1 MKLLGIWQQEDITG
15 DIMIRT
21 FYISDKK
28 TPKHIIGVQCIGSC
42 RLDYSQIKRFEGESK
57 SGFRVPR
64 GYCWKYHKGLK
75 CVGCNVKHTCPLCQK
90 THQIINC
97 HNFRNFNGKPV
108 AANPTPP
115 NSSKGKPTWVLLE
128 GYNFQKRMF
137 LIDGF
142 KYGFHLFSVGQSRS
156 SESPNLLS
164 TPQWPQVV
172 HQKLAK
178 ELETHRLAGPFD
190 TPSFPV
196 FRVSPMGIVPKKTP
210 KEFRL
215 IHHLSYPMSKSV
227 NDGISHEH
235 SSVQYD
241 NIDHVITKIKQSG
254 VGSYLAK
261 TEC

>member
-57 SGFRVPR
+57 SGFRVPK

-90 THQIINC
+90 THQMINC

-142 KYGFHLFSVGQSRS
+142 KYGFHLFSVG
-156 SESPNLLS
+156 L
-164 TPQWPQVV
+164 
-172 HQKLAK
+172 K
-178 ELETHRLAGPFD
+178 
-190 TPSFPV
+190 
-196 FRVSPMGIVPKKTP
+196 
-210 KEFRL
+210 
-215 IHHLSYPMSKSV
+215 
-227 NDGISHEH
+227 
-235 SSVQYD
+235 
-241 NIDHVITKIKQSG
+241 
-254 VGSYLAK
+254 
-261 TEC
+261 